1 MSSRSNGILS
11 CSVSFPV
18 LKREEAFF
26 PATKNIKDLRSLLLN
41 ATWSFYVFSCISKTT
56 KGVSAV
62 ACFREQV
69 WIKFAALLRT
79 VALREPEIVL
89 RVRRR
94 LAEASHL
101 SPASDAANLSA
112 VLSNEPVTVLDLLHT
127 LPKTDKHQ
135 QLWVEVMIWL
145 MVVNVVFLPV
155 FVSLLFL
162 LFMVFMPF
170 LHLPN
175 STRLRL
181 SNPCAAEVCNC

>member
-1 MSSRSNGILS
+1 MFCVIPCPQERGSLFSGHQEYQRPSILAPERNLKLLRFQLHLENHEGCLGSGMFSWAGLNQVRSSLADS
-11 CSVSFPV
+11 CSKRTWNRPSCTPTTRRGFPS
-18 LKREEAFF
+18 E
-26 PATKNIKDLRSLLLN
+26 
-41 ATWSFYVFSCISKTT
+41 SCFWCS
-56 KGVSAV
+56 
-62 ACFREQV
+62 E
-69 WIKFAALLRT
+69 
-79 VALREPEIVL
+79 
-89 RVRRR
+89 
-94 LAEASHL
+94 SHC
-101 SPASDAANLSA
+101 A